1 METNYIIIDYSDNV
15 YGKVDIKTKKLL
27 ESVKPNGCPFYDY
40 SMWDL
45 LSDWIKMYSWQ
56 LERNKKIA
64 LTDFIRWIHIDGKEI
79 YKNVMI
85 NLFELQL
92 V

>member
-1 METNYIIIDYSDNV
+1 METNYIMVDYFDNV
-15 YGKVDIKTKKLL
+15 YGKVDIRTKKLL
-27 ESVKPNGCPFYDY
+27 ESVKPKGRPFYDY

-45 LSDWIKMYSWQ
+45 LNDWIKMYSWQ

-79 YKNVMI
+79 YKDAMI

>member
-1 METNYIIIDYSDNV
+1 METNYIIVDYSGTAH
-15 YGKVDIKTKKLL
+15 GKIDIKTKELL
-27 ESVKPNGCPFYDY
+27 KSVKPKGCPFYDY

-64 LTDFIRWIHIDGKEI
+64 LEDFIRWIRVDGKEV
-79 YKNVMI
+79 YKDVMI
-85 NLFELQL
+85 NLLKLQL